1 MLRRTHVVP
10 FTAERGGRITV
21 EFLTDPD
28 GRVTKFLDRLCRLMT
43 RLEGRPRSV
52 VLEALR
58 RQERR
63 VRDARRLAGLSKTLL
78 DAARFA
84 PDPLADRAAEVREA
98 VFLAR
103 GQQWPPA
110 PGDEDVPYREAA
122 DALGTTTDEARDALY
137 ADRPGRRRLKRAP
150 RWDGA
155 RLLRRYNL
163 ELARAVLPDAVE
175 MTVTA
180 EGGWGD
186 IFRAVKLGRLM
197 YRVERVG
204 DGGGSGATGSG
215 RGRFRVTLTGP
226 AAPFVTRARRYGIR
240 FARVVPALARAPG
253 WRLDAVIDRDGR
265 RLDYT
270 LEAGGPIR
278 TRARRTRY
286 DSAWE
291 RGLAAEFEEKIGPER
306 GGWSLAREDT
316 PVPVGDDLFL
326 PDFTFRHDDGR
337 EALVEIVGF
346 WTPEYINAKL
356 DKVRR
361 AGLDN
366 LVLVVYRGLA
376 AGADDAGGDSSGPDA
391 SVEATGYAPAPSA
404 PFDDLPGA
412 VLWFARKP
420 RIGAVME
427 AVQHIAR

>member
-1 MLRRTHVVP
+1 MLRRTHVLP

-21 EFLTDPD
+21 EFLADPD

-43 RLEGRPRSV
+43 RLEGRPRSA
-52 VLEALR
+52 VLEGLR

-84 PDPLADRAAEVREA
+84 PDPLAHRAADVREA

-103 GQQWPPA
+103 GEHWPPV

-122 DALGTTTDEARDALY
+122 DDLGLTVDQARDALY

-163 ELARAVLPDAVE
+163 ELARAVLLDAVE

-204 DGGGSGATGSG
+204 DGDGSRMGGGSGPPGGSDPG
-215 RGRFRVTLTGP
+215 GPPRYRVTLTGP
-226 AAPFVTRARRYGIR
+226 AAPFVTRARRYGVR
-240 FARVVPALARAPG
+240 FARVVPALTRAPG

-270 LEAGGPIR
+270 LEAGGAIR
-278 TRARRTRY
+278 TRARRARY

-291 RGLAAEFEEKIGPER
+291 RGLAAEFEEKIGAER
-306 GGWSLAREDT
+306 GGWSLTREDT

-326 PDFTFRHDDGR
+326 PDFTVRHDDGR

-346 WTPEYINAKL
+346 WTPEYLTAKL

-376 AGADDAGGDSSGPDA
+376 AGAAADARDDGALAADDAFA
-391 SVEATGYAPAPSA
+391 
-404 PFDDLPGA
+404 DLPGA

-427 AVQHIAR
+427 AVERVAR

>member
-1 MLRRTHVVP
+1 MLRRTHVLP

-21 EFLTDPD
+21 EFLADPD
-28 GRVTKFLDRLCRLMT
+28 GRVTSFLDRLCRLMR
-43 RLEGRPRSV
+43 RLEGRPRSA

-84 PDPLADRAAEVREA
+84 PDPLADRAADVRQA

-103 GQQWPPA
+103 GEHWPPV
-110 PGDEDVPYREAA
+110 PGDEDMPYREAA
-122 DALGTTTDEARDALY
+122 ESLGLTVEEARDALY
-137 ADRPGRRRLKRAP
+137 ADRPARRRLKRVP

-155 RLLRRYNL
+155 RLLHRYNL
-163 ELARAVLPDAVE
+163 ELARAVLLDAVE

-197 YRVERVG
+197 YRVERAGPRDG
-204 DGGGSGATGSG
+204 DDDAP
-215 RGRFRVTLTGP
+215 RYRVTLTGP
-226 AAPFVTRARRYGIR
+226 AASFVTRARRYGIR
-240 FARVVPALARAPG
+240 FARVVPVLTRAPG

-270 LEAGGPIR
+270 LEAGGAIR
-278 TRARRTRY
+278 TRARRARY

-291 RGLAAEFEEKIGPER
+291 RGLAAEFEEKIGAER
-306 GGWSLAREDT
+306 AGWSLTREDT
-316 PVPVGDDLFL
+316 PVPIGDDLFL
-326 PDFTFRHDDGR
+326 PDFTFRHEDGR

-346 WTPEYINAKL
+346 WTPEYLAGKL

-361 AGLDN
+361 AGLGN

-376 AGADDAGGDSSGPDA
+376 AGPVEGSDGSDASDGGDVPT
-391 SVEATGYAPAPSA
+391 TGVDPT
-404 PFDDLPGA
+404 DLENLPGA

-427 AVQHIAR
+427 AVERVAR

>member
-1 MLRRTHVVP
+1 MLHRTHVLP
-10 FTAERGGRITV
+10 FIAERGGRITV
-21 EFLTDPD
+21 EFLADPD

-63 VRDARRLAGLSKTLL
+63 VRDASRLAGLSKTLL

-84 PDPLADRAAEVREA
+84 PDPLADRAPEVREA

-103 GQQWPPA
+103 GEQWPPV
-110 PGDEDVPYREAA
+110 PGDEDVPYRQAA
-122 DALGTTTDEARDALY
+122 GALGLTVDQARDALY

-163 ELARAVLPDAVE
+163 ELARAVLLDAVE

-180 EGGWGD
+180 RGGWGD

-197 YRVERVG
+197 YRVERVRPRESG
-204 DGGGSGATGSG
+204 DRAP
-215 RGRFRVTLTGP
+215 RYRVTLTGP
-226 AAPFVTRARRYGIR
+226 AAPFVTRARRYGVR

-278 TRARRTRY
+278 TRARRARY

-291 RGLAAEFEEKIGPER
+291 RGLAAEFEEKIGAER
-306 GGWSLAREDT
+306 GGWSLTREDT
-316 PVPVGDDLFL
+316 PVPIGDDLFL

-346 WTPEYINAKL
+346 WTPEYLVDKL

-376 AGADDAGGDSSGPDA
+376 AGRADGATTDDVEDADGTGHDGPA
-391 SVEATGYAPAPSA
+391 L
-404 PFDDLPGA
+404 FDDLPGA
-412 VLWFARKP
+412 VVWFVRKP
-420 RIGAVME
+420 RIGAVMD
-427 AVQHIAR
+427 AVEWVAR

>member
-1 MLRRTHVVP
+1 MLRRTHVLP
-10 FTAERGGRITV
+10 FTTEADGRITV
-21 EFLTDPD
+21 LFLDDPD
-28 GRVTKFLDRLCRLMT
+28 GRVTGFLDRLCRLMR
-43 RLEGRPRSV
+43 RLEGRPRSA

-84 PDPLADRAAEVREA
+84 PDPLAGRAPEVREA

-103 GQQWPPA
+103 GRRWPPV

-122 DALGTTTDEARDALY
+122 RYLADRADPGRDSITADQAREALY
-137 ADRPGRRRLKRAP
+137 ADRPGRWRLARAP
-150 RWDGA
+150 RWGGR
-155 RLLRRYNL
+155 RLLHRYNL
-163 ELARAVLPDAVE
+163 ELARAVLLDAVE

-180 EGGWGD
+180 RGGWGD
-186 IFRAVKLGRLM
+186 IFRAIKLGRLM
-197 YRVERVG
+197 YRIERL
-204 DGGGSGATGSG
+204 DASY
-215 RGRFRVTLTGP
+215 RVTLTGP
-226 AAPFVTRARRYGIR
+226 AAPFVTGTRRYGVR
-240 FARVVPALARAPG
+240 FARVVPAVTRAPG
-253 WRLDAVIDRDGR
+253 WRIDAVIEREGR
-265 RLDYT
+265 RPDYT
-270 LEAGGPIR
+270 LEAGGPLR
-278 TRARRTRY
+278 TRARRARY

-291 RGLAAEFEEKIGPER
+291 RGLAAEFEEKIGARR

-316 PVPVGDDLFL
+316 PVPAGDDVFL

-337 EALVEIVGF
+337 QALVEIVGF
-346 WTPEYINAKL
+346 WTPEYLEAKL
-356 DKVRR
+356 DKIRR

-376 AGADDAGGDSSGPDA
+376 AGADASSTSPDQGADPDDPAAGW
-391 SVEATGYAPAPSA
+391 
-404 PFDDLPGA
+404 PGH

-427 AVQHIAR
+427 AVEQAAR